1 MNQRMAV
8 VIGVVVLALGAGAC
22 GGTTP
27 ATTDPI
33 ASGTTPASRPSA
45 MDTLA
50 ERPTVSVAKPPT
62 ARDIPISDLPDEM
75 RLEPGR
81 IGINEDEGKCV
92 DTAVYEW
99 LNGPDA
105 STDEA
110 IRVAALGS
118 AVTACVDQP
127 RVAKLIT
134 NQVRVTTPSL
144 TVAQADCIEAEIA
157 NSDPEALAVFLGAFT
172 YGGSG
177 VPELQLPFITSF
189 TAACELG

>member
-8 VIGVVVLALGAGAC
+8 VIGVVLALGAGAC

-33 ASGTTPASRPSA
+33 ASGTTPSSRPSA

-50 ERPTVSVAKPPT
+50 EKPAVSVTRPSA
-62 ARDIPISDLPDEM
+62 ARDIPIGDLPDEM
-75 RLEPGR
+75 RLENGR
-81 IGINEDEGKCV
+81 LGINEDEGKCV
-92 DTAVYEW
+92 DTVVYDW
-99 LNGPDA
+99 VNGPDA
-105 STDEA
+105 STDETV
-110 IRVAALGS
+110 RVAALGS
-118 AVTACVDQP
+118 AVVACVDQP
-127 RVAKLIT
+127 RIARLIAT
-134 NQVRVTTPSL
+134 QVRVTTPGI
-144 TVAQADCIEAEIA
+144 TVAQADCVEGEIG

-189 TAACELG
+189 TTACELG

>member
-8 VIGVVVLALGAGAC
+8 VISVLVLALGAGAC
-22 GGTTP
+22 GETTP
-27 ATTDPI
+27 TATDPM

-50 ERPTVSVAKPPT
+50 EKPTVSVTKPST
-62 ARDIPISDLPDEM
+62 VRDIPISDLPDEM
-75 RLEPGR
+75 RLEDGR
-81 IGINEDEGKCV
+81 LGINEDEGKCV
-92 DTAVYEW
+92 DTIVYDW
-99 LNGPDA
+99 LNGPET
-105 STDEA
+105 SRDET

-118 AVTACVDQP
+118 AVTACVDQS

-189 TAACELG
+189 TTACELG